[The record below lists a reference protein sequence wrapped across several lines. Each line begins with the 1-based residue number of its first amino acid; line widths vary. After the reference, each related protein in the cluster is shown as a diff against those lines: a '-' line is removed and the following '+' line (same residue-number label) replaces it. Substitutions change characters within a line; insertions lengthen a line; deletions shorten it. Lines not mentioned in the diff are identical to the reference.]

1 MSILRQASVSTLFAA
16 CLLAGGVAMAAPATP
31 VAKASAPA
39 KAAAVAVKP
48 APAVTVGKLA
58 AKPASAST
66 AVKPA
71 AMKPVTA
78 ATPAK
83 PAVPATPAKP
93 GVAPAKPATPAV
105 PAVPAKAA
113 SGVGLG
119 GTQVW
124 VNTAAKVYHCPG
136 TKYFGK
142 TKKGQYMS
150 EAAARG
156 AGNRA
161 DRGVACATR

>member
-31 VAKASAPA
+31 AAKASAPA

-48 APAVTVGKLA
+48 APAVTVSKLA

-71 AMKPVTA
+71 PMKPVTA

-93 GVAPAKPATPAV
+93 GVASAK

-161 DRGVACATR
+161 DRGAACATR

>member
-1 MSILRQASVSTLFAA
+1 MATAPIESLAK
-16 CLLAGGVAMAAPATP
+16 LLDLTPRRVQQLAKEGVIP
-31 VAKASAPA
+31 
-39 KAAAVAVKP
+39 
-48 APAVTVGKLA
+48 
-58 AKPASAST
+58 
-66 AVKPA
+66 
-71 AMKPVTA
+71 
-78 ATPAK
+78 
-83 PAVPATPAKP
+83 
-93 GVAPAKPATPAV
+93 KPATPAV

-161 DRGVACATR
+161 DRGAACATR